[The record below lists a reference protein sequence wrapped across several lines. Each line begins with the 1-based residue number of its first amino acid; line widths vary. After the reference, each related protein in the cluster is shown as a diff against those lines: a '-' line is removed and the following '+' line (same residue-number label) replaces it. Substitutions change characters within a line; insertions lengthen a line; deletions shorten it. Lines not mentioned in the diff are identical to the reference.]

1 MTGTWSRIADG
12 KVLILLSATAASFV
26 LAVGVTQAQAVVVDA
41 APTWPV
47 PTDAP
52 AAPPPIPDLPT
63 ASDDPPPTEQ
73 IADPVTT
80 GAACSGWYL
89 QSNYG
94 NRWPASSAWWEYRC
108 TYGDPQYYPH
118 PCPEIGACDAVCYGY
133 PWDCYW
139 VSQDRVDY
147 FYWNGSEGVFYGQ
160 SYASSV
166 YDEAEVYGYSA
177 AWWDG
182 PTAHWYV
189 LGPHALI
196 VSKAGNGS
204 GAVYSSPNGIDC
216 GDTCQTSFGDGQAVT
231 LTAIPD
237 AFSVFTG
244 WSGDCS
250 GTGACQLTMDQAHA
264 VTATFARKR
273 FDLSVSKQGT
283 GSGEVSSSPAGINC
297 GDSCQASFD
306 AGTAVT
312 LTAAP
317 AAGSIFTGWS
327 GDCSGTG
334 SCQLTGDQGRS
345 VTATFAL
352 NTPPH
357 ASFTVACTG
366 LSCSFDGT
374 GSADSDG
381 TIQAYSWEFGDGA
394 TGSGKTVSHTYARP
408 GSYTVSLTVTDNAGA
423 SGNVSKV
430 VSPIVLTAQG
440 YKLKGLE
447 NVDLYWSGP
456 TDASFDVY
464 RNGTRVATVAASA
477 YTDNINNRGS
487 ASYAYTVCGAGF
499 SSCSEEVTVTF

>member
-12 KVLILLSATAASFV
+12 KVLILLSAIAASFA

-41 APTWPV
+41 APTWPI

-250 GTGACQLTMDQAHA
+250 GTGACQLTMDQAPP
-264 VTATFARKR
+264 RR
-273 FDLSVSKQGT
+273 SRGRGSISVSRSRG
-283 GSGEVSSSPAGINC
+283 PAP
-297 GDSCQASFD
+297 
-306 AGTAVT
+306 VK
-312 LTAAP
+312 
-317 AAGSIFTGWS
+317 
-327 GDCSGTG
+327 
-334 SCQLTGDQGRS
+334 
-345 VTATFAL
+345 
-352 NTPPH
+352 
-357 ASFTVACTG
+357 
-366 LSCSFDGT
+366 
-374 GSADSDG
+374 SAR
-381 TIQAYSWEFGDGA
+381 
-394 TGSGKTVSHTYARP
+394 ARP
-408 GSYTVSLTVTDNAGA
+408 GSTAATAARRASTPAPPSRSRQPRPPGQSSRVGRVTAPA
-423 SGNVSKV
+423 
-430 VSPIVLTAQG
+430 P
-440 YKLKGLE
+440 
-447 NVDLYWSGP
+447 
-456 TDASFDVY
+456 
-464 RNGTRVATVAASA
+464 VAAS
-477 YTDNINNRGS
+477 
-487 ASYAYTVCGAGF
+487 
-499 SSCSEEVTVTF
+499 

>member
-1 MTGTWSRIADG
+1 MTRTWSRIADG
-12 KVLILLSATAASFV
+12 KVLILLSAIAASFV
-26 LAVGVTQAQAVVVDA
+26 LAVGVTQAQAVVVGA
-41 APTWPV
+41 APTWPI

-63 ASDDPPPTEQ
+63 ASDDPPPAEQ

-94 NRWPASSAWWEYRC
+94 NRWPASSTWWEYRC
-108 TYGDPQYYPH
+108 TYDDTQYYAH

-147 FYWNGSEGVFYGQ
+147 FYWNGSEGIFYGQ

-182 PTAHWYV
+182 PTAQWYV

-196 VSKAGNGS
+196 VSKE
-204 GAVYSSPNGIDC
+204 
-216 GDTCQTSFGDGQAVT
+216 
-231 LTAIPD
+231 
-237 AFSVFTG
+237 
-244 WSGDCS
+244 
-250 GTGACQLTMDQAHA
+250 
-264 VTATFARKR
+264 
-273 FDLSVSKQGT
+273 GT

-312 LTAAP
+312 LTATP
-317 AAGSIFTGWS
+317 ASGSIFTGWS

-334 SCQLTGDQGRS
+334 SCELTVDQGRS

-352 NTPPH
+352 NTPPR

-366 LSCSFDGT
+366 LSCSFDGA

-408 GSYTVSLTVTDNAGA
+408 GSYPVSLTVTDNAEA

-430 VSPIVLTAQG
+430 VSPIVLTAHG

-447 NVDLYWSGP
+447 NVDLSWSGP

-477 YTDNINNRGS
+477 YTDNISSRGS

>member
-1 MTGTWSRIADG
+1 MTRTWSRIADG
-12 KVLILLSATAASFV
+12 KVLILLSAIAASFV
-26 LAVGVTQAQAVVVDA
+26 LAVGVTQAQAVVVGA
-41 APTWPV
+41 APTWPI

-63 ASDDPPPTEQ
+63 ASDDPPPAEQ

-94 NRWPASSAWWEYRC
+94 NRWPASSTWWEYRC
-108 TYGDPQYYPH
+108 TYDDTQYYAH
-118 PCPEIGACDAVCYGY
+118 PCPEVGACDAVCYGY

-147 FYWNGSEGVFYGQ
+147 FYWNGSEGIFYGQ

-182 PTAHWYV
+182 PTAQWYV

-204 GAVYSSPNGIDC
+204 GAVY
-216 GDTCQTSFGDGQAVT
+216 
-231 LTAIPD
+231 
-237 AFSVFTG
+237 
-244 WSGDCS
+244 
-250 GTGACQLTMDQAHA
+250 
-264 VTATFARKR
+264 
-273 FDLSVSKQGT
+273 
-283 GSGEVSSSPAGINC
+283 SSPAGINC

-312 LTAAP
+312 LTATP
-317 AAGSIFTGWS
+317 ASGSIFTGWS

-334 SCQLTGDQGRS
+334 SCELTVDQGRS

-352 NTPPH
+352 NTPPR

-366 LSCSFDGT
+366 LSCSFDGA

-408 GSYTVSLTVTDNAGA
+408 GSYPVSLTVTDNAEA

-430 VSPIVLTAQG
+430 VSPIVLTAHG

-447 NVDLYWSGP
+447 NVDLSWSGP

-477 YTDNINNRGS
+477 YTDNISSRGS